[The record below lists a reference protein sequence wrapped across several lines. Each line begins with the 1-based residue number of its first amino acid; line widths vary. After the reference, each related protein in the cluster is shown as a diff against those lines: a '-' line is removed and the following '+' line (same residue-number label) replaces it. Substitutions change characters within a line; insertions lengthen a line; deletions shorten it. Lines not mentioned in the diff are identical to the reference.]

1 MNKSMVLAFLD
12 AEIERLQKARELLSS
27 SGGRNGLRAFPR
39 AADARLSRRHMS
51 AAARRKISEAQKKR
65 WALRKRSAKS

>member
-12 AEIERLQKARELLSS
+12 AEIERLQKARELLSA
-27 SGGRNGLRAFPR
+27 SGGRNGLRGFHR
-39 AADARLSRRHMS
+39 AAGPGLGRRHMS